1 MAELKSAGSGYC
13 MFQTYDVIRL
23 KRKISGIDL
32 PVGARGTILYI
43 YTKADELPGFEV
55 EFSDECGN
63 ALAVIQLQEEDAWK
77 KE

>member
-1 MAELKSAGSGYC
+1 MAELKSAESGYC

-43 YTKADELPGFEV
+43 YTNAGALPGFEV
-55 EFSDECGN
+55 EFVDECGN
-63 ALAVIQLQEEDAWK
+63 ALAIIQLQEEDI
-77 KE
+77 EIDD